1 MKNSQDMLKR
11 DLDALDR
18 ESLLL
23 LRAIFK
29 WKYKNS

>member
-1 MKNSQDMLKR
+1 MSDSRKMLKR
-11 DLDALDR
+11 ELDALDR

-29 WKYKNS
+29 